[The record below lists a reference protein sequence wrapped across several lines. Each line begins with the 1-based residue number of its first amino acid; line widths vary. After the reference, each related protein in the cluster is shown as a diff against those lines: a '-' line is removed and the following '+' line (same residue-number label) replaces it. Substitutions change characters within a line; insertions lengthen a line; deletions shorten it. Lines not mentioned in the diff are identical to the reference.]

1 MQELAALKFHV
12 ALPFRGVSLR
22 AEHRATCPGL
32 LVKCSPAVGTNAA
45 IAIQEGFGTL
55 SRQLANDEGYSSSC
69 LGVSGPNA
77 AWPQCCSPAAP
88 SCGKGQGRGAAASPA
103 IWPLAAPAQQQPKM
117 PVIGYLSGTVP
128 RPFGGREDLAFRQGL
143 KEMGF
148 VEGQNVAIEYRSA
161 EDHYERL
168 PALAADLVRRHV
180 AVIVATGSARGPLA
194 AKAATTTIP
203 IVFFFGSDP
212 VELGLVASLSR
223 PGGNITGVTGL
234 GRELLTRK
242 IH

>member
-1 MQELAALKFHV
+1 MRRREFVVGLGSAAVWPVV
-12 ALPFRGVSLR
+12 AG
-22 AEHRATCPGL
+22 AQKAAT
-32 LVKCSPAVGTNAA
+32 
-45 IAIQEGFGTL
+45 
-55 SRQLANDEGYSSSC
+55 
-69 LGVSGPNA
+69 
-77 AWPQCCSPAAP
+77 
-88 SCGKGQGRGAAASPA
+88 
-103 IWPLAAPAQQQPKM
+103 

-128 RPFGGREDLAFRQGL
+128 RPLGGRQDLAFRQGL

-161 EDHYERL
+161 EDQYERL
-168 PALAADLVRRHV
+168 PALAADLVRRQV

-234 GRELLTRK
+234 GRELLTKRLEMLRVLLPNVAAIGLIVNPDNPNTRPVSK
-242 IH
+242 SCRHWHRQADGACM